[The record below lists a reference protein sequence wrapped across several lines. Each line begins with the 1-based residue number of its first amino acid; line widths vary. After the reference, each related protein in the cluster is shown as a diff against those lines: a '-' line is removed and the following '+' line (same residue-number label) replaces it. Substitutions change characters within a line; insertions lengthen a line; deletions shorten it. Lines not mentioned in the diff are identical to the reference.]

1 MLVDTVVRPAAVPRQ
16 GHRRSLSLGT
26 YTDHVSRT
34 VVTGGVRSGK
44 SSYAESLLAVDPV
57 VTYVA
62 PGPVPDPRTDPEW
75 AARIAAHRAR
85 RPEGW
90 TTVET
95 ADVAAAIRAART
107 PVLVDCLGTWVT
119 RTVDDLGTW
128 DVPRTQ
134 WQDDF
139 RARLDDLVDAWAG
152 SDQLLVAVTNEVGWG
167 VVPSY
172 PSGRTFADLLGR
184 TNQAVAAASDRLV
197 LMVAGRPWDVP

>member
-1 MLVDTVVRPAAVPRQ
+1 MP
-16 GHRRSLSLGT
+16 
-26 YTDHVSRT
+26 RT

-44 SSYAESLLAVDPV
+44 STYAERLLSGEPA

-62 PGPVPDPRTDPEW
+62 PGPVPDPAADPEW
-75 AARIAAHRAR
+75 AARVAAHRAR
-85 RPEGW
+85 RPDGW

-95 ADVAAAIRAART
+95 ADVAAAVRAART

-128 DVPRTQ
+128 DVPRRE
-134 WQDDF
+134 WVGDF
-139 RARLDDLVDAWAG
+139 LARLDDLVDAWAR

-172 PSGRTFADLLGR
+172 PSGRLFADLLGR

-197 LMVAGRPWDVP
+197 LMVAGRPLELP